1 MLHALPALLMF
12 PHRTKEGL
20 FQMLSGWGDDAFD
33 FVRHQVPRIIGVLI
47 IAFILTRLLK
57 IASRHLAE
65 LSNREGLPSALRA
78 QQLRTLSSVIYSVGV
93 FVIMFLAALQILP
106 LLGINMGPLLAS
118 AGIAGL
124 AIGFGAQTLVHD
136 FINGFFILV
145 ENQYDIGDTI
155 KIAGVQGAVEDMTLR
170 RTVLRDDNGSLHT
183 VPNGQINI
191 VTNLTRDWTQ
201 LPMHISVAY
210 GADSDQVIKLLKEVG
225 EEVANDPQFAEMI
238 VAKPEVPGIEKISG
252 SEVDY
257 LLLVKTRPGS
267 QYAVSRELRRRIK
280 TILREKSHRAGQSQP
295 LVCGGRTQAELN
307 RGGMQ

>member
-1 MLHALPALLMF
+1 ML
-12 PHRTKEGL
+12 PHRTPKEGI
-20 FQMLSGWGDDAFD
+20 FQMLSAWGDDAFD

-155 KIAGVQGAVEDMTLR
+155 KIGSVQGAVEDMTLR
-170 RTVLRDDNGSLHT
+170 APCCATT
-183 VPNGQINI
+183 TEACIPY
-191 VTNLTRDWTQ
+191 
-201 LPMHISVAY
+201 PM
-210 GADSDQVIKLLKEVG
+210 
-225 EEVANDPQFAEMI
+225 
-238 VAKPEVPGIEKISG
+238 
-252 SEVDY
+252 
-257 LLLVKTRPGS
+257 
-267 QYAVSRELRRRIK
+267 
-280 TILREKSHRAGQSQP
+280 
-295 LVCGGRTQAELN
+295 GRSTL
-307 RGGMQ
+307 

>member
-1 MLHALPALLMF
+1 ML
-12 PHRTKEGL
+12 PHRTPKEGI
-20 FQMLSGWGDDAFD
+20 FQMLSAWGDDAFD

-65 LSNREGLPSALRA
+65 LGSREGMPSALRT
-78 QQLRTLSSVIYSVGV
+78 QQLRTLSSVMFSVGV

-118 AGIAGL
+118 AGIAGV
-124 AIGFGAQTLVHD
+124 AIGFGAQALVHD

-155 KIAGVQGAVEDMTLR
+155 KIAGVQGVVEAMTLR
-170 RTVLRDDNGSLHT
+170 RTVLRDDNGSLHS
-183 VPNGQINI
+183 VRNGQITI
-191 VTNLTRDWTQ
+191 VTNLTRHWAQ
-201 LPMHISVAY
+201 LAMLVSVAY
-210 GADSDQVIKLLKEVG
+210 GADSDQVIKLLHQVG

-238 VAKPEVPGIEKISG
+238 ISKPEVPGIEKVSG

-257 LLLVKTRPGS
+257 LLLVKTKPGL
-267 QYAVSRELRRRIK
+267 QYPVSRELRRKIK
-280 TILREKSHRAGQSQP
+280 ACFEKNHIEPGNP
-295 LVCGGRTQAELN
+295 N
-307 RGGMQ
+307 RLYVVDAPKPN

>member
-1 MLHALPALLMF
+1 ML
-12 PHRTKEGL
+12 PHRTPKEGI
-20 FQMLSGWGDDAFD
+20 FQMLSAWGDDAFD

-65 LSNREGLPSALRA
+65 LGSREGMPSALRT
-78 QQLRTLSSVIYSVGV
+78 QQLRTLSSVMFSVGV

-118 AGIAGL
+118 AGIAGV
-124 AIGFGAQTLVHD
+124 AIGFGAQALVHD

-155 KIAGVQGAVEDMTLR
+155 KIAGVQGVVEAMTLR
-170 RTVLRDDNGSLHT
+170 RTVLRDDNGSLHS
-183 VPNGQINI
+183 VRNGQITI
-191 VTNLTRDWTQ
+191 VTNLTRHWAQ
-201 LPMHISVAY
+201 LAMLVSVAY
-210 GADSDQVIKLLKEVG
+210 GADSDQVIKLLQQVG

-238 VAKPEVPGIEKISG
+238 ISKPEVPGIEKVSG

-257 LLLVKTRPGS
+257 LLLVKTKPGL
-267 QYAVSRELRRRIK
+267 QYPVSRELRRKIK
-280 TILREKSHRAGQSQP
+280 ACFEKNHIEPGNP
-295 LVCGGRTQAELN
+295 N
-307 RGGMQ
+307 RLYVVDAPKPN